1 MKATAAQRRELE
13 RTLRMFEDV
22 FGEKVMLAEGVDASQ
37 IDRVLFKPEQ
47 FTLFD
52 TLELESD
59 LDLECATDGSSAQ
72 E

>member
-1 MKATAAQRRELE
+1 MEATAAQQRELE

-22 FGEKVMLAEGVDASQ
+22 FGEKVMLADGVDASQ
-37 IDRVLFKPEQ
+37 IDRVLFQPEQ

-59 LDLECATDGSSAQ
+59 LDLECAMDGSSAQ